1 MPNHAAAA
9 RRAAGVIQRGRPLYP
24 PTNPAFN
31 FSPPAAVLIID
42 SGGSLHEY
50 DETRCPPPLS
60 LLNRPL
66 LIVAAVVKNEG
77 SAEKVD

>member
-1 MPNHAAAA
+1 MPQLFAAD
-9 RRAAGVIQRGRPLYP
+9 GVNQRGRPLHP

-50 DETRCPPPLS
+50 DETRCPPPL
-60 LLNRPL
+60 NRLL
-66 LIVAAVVKNEG
+66 LIVAAVVKSEG
-77 SAEKVD
+77 SVEKVD